1 MRLYSNNT
9 AFTVWRT
16 VVGDHSMT
24 HLIGTECNELAIL
37 LWHGYI
43 EDGDQVCHSS
53 VSVFKVILFCL
64 RKRQNAI
71 KTISLQLNGV
81 KLANTYNYQLS
92 DKVAHNGNLLPSAY
106 TNIHIDYLYSGS
118 NQNLVCLQQKFFH
131 ELWSSCCRTVIQ
143 RQNDRSALQSECN
156 QLSGVSYCRKT
167 ELDNCTVLAVS
178 FCKPSALWEWLQLQ
192 LQCCLQAD
200 CLMLERGHPEVES
213 STCSNSNK
221 NQCNY
226 KAMTDISKSQG
237 GCRPVYSPV
246 LLNKP

>member
-1 MRLYSNNT
+1 MNSQFCYDMVTLKMGTRFAT
-9 AFTVWRT
+9 AQF
-16 VVGDHSMT
+16 
-24 HLIGTECNELAIL
+24 L
-37 LWHGYI
+37 
-43 EDGDQVCHSS
+43 SS
-53 VSVFKVILFCL
+53 KWFCCL

-131 ELWSSCCRTVIQ
+131 KLWSSCCRTVIQ

-178 FCKPSALWEWLQLQ
+178 FCKPSALWEWLQSQ

-226 KAMTDISKSQG
+226 KAIFPSLKEDAVLFIPQCYWISH
-237 GCRPVYSPV
+237 RRMYS
-246 LLNKP
+246 